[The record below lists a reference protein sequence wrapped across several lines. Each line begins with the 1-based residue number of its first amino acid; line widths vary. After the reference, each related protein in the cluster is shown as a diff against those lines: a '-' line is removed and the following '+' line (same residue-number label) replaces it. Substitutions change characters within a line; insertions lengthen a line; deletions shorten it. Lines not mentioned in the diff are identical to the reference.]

1 MKIHPILISA
11 FVFTANELSAS
22 ASLFELNNCI
32 GNKNCPIKQIK
43 TEKIGEY
50 IYAAVH
56 INTLSDEISEGIKEF
71 VFQIQDSK
79 NPTAPPIYSFTTEQ
93 RLDVVVTFSFSKDK
107 VEQIEGSISLWGP
120 VLHKTAVEIIVSY
133 VFEIKDYL
141 KKNQ

>member
-1 MKIHPILISA
+1 MPDKTNKKQRKSA
-11 FVFTANELSAS
+11 
-22 ASLFELNNCI
+22 
-32 GNKNCPIKQIK
+32 
-43 TEKIGEY
+43 EY

-107 VEQIEGSISLWGP
+107 VEQIEDSISL
-120 VLHKTAVEIIVSY
+120 
-133 VFEIKDYL
+133 
-141 KKNQ
+141 